1 MRRGGPPKGI
11 FPPMGNRPG
20 MHFGKK
26 PDRPDFHQKSFGH
39 KKGPSPFSRGKPEC
53 GKSDCGKK
61 DGKSCCGKCKSG
73 CDKKDSCKKGECKKG
88 EKSCPDKKE
97 DCPKK
102 KRKK

>member
-1 MRRGGPPKGI
+1 
-11 FPPMGNRPG
+11 

-61 DGKSCCGKCKSG
+61 DGKSKESRDKSKDGKDGKDKHHHSG
-73 CDKKDSCKKGECKKG
+73 GHHHEGDGEEGEEWHWAYEEVDS
-88 EKSCPDKKE
+88 D
-97 DCPKK
+97 DN
-102 KRKK
+102 R